1 MQGGGVHE
9 TNTDCRDFAAAEY
22 GTNPKSL
29 GTLQELIAPSAIEFY
44 GSAWKHSGTDVS
56 LAESLKKITGVDI
69 EVICRGRLLKEV
81 CVARR
86 MS

>member
-44 GSAWKHSGTDVS
+44 GSAWKHFGTDVS
-56 LAESLKKITGVDI
+56 LAESLKNH
-69 EVICRGRLLKEV
+69 RY
-81 CVARR
+81 
-86 MS
+86 

>member
-29 GTLQELIAPSAIEFY
+29 GTLQELIAPTAIKFY
-44 GSAWKHSGTDVS
+44 GSAWKHFGTDVL
-56 LAESLKKITGVDI
+56 LAESLSKITGIDI
-69 EVICRGRLLKEV
+69 KVLRRKRSLKDV